1 MLLIY
6 MCILISDPSS
16 DLRCR
21 LIMCVLQIGRNRKI
35 SGFLHELS
43 CRFDRFHCRVRLRCR
58 CHIFRSLRKNN
69 LRFRPADPLRRKACR
84 SRHPKRI
91 RVRIS
96 DVLCCTDHNTAC
108 NKFRLF
114 SSLHHPGK
122 IIHRSVRIGP
132 AHTLDKSRDRII
144 VIIAFFII
152 ARNTFLNALLCNLQ
166 RDVDL
171 PIFLRAIRRQNAKLN
186 GIQRMPRIS
195 ARNLRK
201 KIPCIVVQ
209 NRMIA
214 SHPPLRIIDRSGQ
227 KLADVIGGQGLEL
240 ENHGS

>member
-1 MLLIY
+1 MRI
-6 MCILISDPSS
+6 
-16 DLRCR
+16 
-21 LIMCVLQIGRNRKI
+21 LQIRRNRKI
-35 SGFLHELS
+35 SGFLHKLS

-58 CHIFRSLRKNN
+58 CHIFRGLREDD
-69 LRFRPADPLRRKACR
+69 LGLRPADPLRRKACGC
-84 SRHPKRI
+84 RHPQCIRI
-91 RVRIS
+91 RIS
-96 DVLCCTDHNTAC
+96 DILCRTDHNAAC

-114 SSLHHPGK
+114 SCLHHPGK

-171 PIFLRAIRRQNAKLN
+171 PVFLRAIRCQNAKLN

-214 SHPPLRIIDRSGQ
+214 SHAPLRVVDCSGQ
-227 KLADVIGGQGLEL
+227 ELTDVLGRQGLEL
-240 ENHGS
+240 EDHGS